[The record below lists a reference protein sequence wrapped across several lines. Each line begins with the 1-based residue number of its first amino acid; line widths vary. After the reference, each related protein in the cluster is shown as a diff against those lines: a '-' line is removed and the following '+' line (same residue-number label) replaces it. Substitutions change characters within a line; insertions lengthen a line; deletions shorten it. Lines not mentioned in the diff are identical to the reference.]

1 MAWWTEKEKIIVSEG
16 FILASKER
24 VSAASFN
31 IAEVPSLNREGWANS
46 SASDIR
52 WMSEESTSSRA
63 FLQIF
68 SSCVSEYEVSPNQNP
83 DVSETDLS
91 WLSIPTFLELRA
103 SNDLSL
109 SQCHLPAESCNLQKW
124 ICLGILTVVC
134 LWLKVSYGRCGLG
147 MNVMVD
153 SEHSHWVHAKYASY
167 RGRVK

>member
-1 MAWWTEKEKIIVSEG
+1 MAWWTEKEERIVSEG

-31 IAEVPSLNREGWANS
+31 MAEVPSLNREGWANS

-91 WLSIPTFLELRA
+91 WLNIPTFLELRA

-109 SQCHLPAESCNLQKW
+109 SQCHLPAESCNLQKMDLPW
-124 ICLGILTVVC
+124 YPDSWLPLAESILWK
-134 LWLKVSYGRCGLG
+134 LWPRHECDGGFR
-147 MNVMVD
+147 
-153 SEHSHWVHAKYASY
+153 A
-167 RGRVK
+167 

>member
-1 MAWWTEKEKIIVSEG
+1 MIWWTEKEERTVSEG

-31 IAEVPSLNREGWANS
+31 RAEVPSLNREGWANS
-46 SASDIR
+46 SASDIW
-52 WMSEESTSSRA
+52 WMSEESISSRA
-63 FLQIF
+63 FLQM
-68 SSCVSEYEVSPNQNP
+68 SSSRVSEYKVFPNQNP

-91 WLSIPTFLELRA
+91 WLSIPTFLELWA

-124 ICLGILTVVC
+124 ICLGILTVAC
-134 LWLKVSYGRCGLG
+134 LWLQISYGRCGLG
-147 MNVMVD
+147 MIVMVD
-153 SEHSHWVHAKYASY
+153 SEHSHWVHVKHASY